1 VEGEETTVIMFIIV
15 ITAAK
20 VFGWNYDYLC
30 TGNYYAASN
39 FIKVEIN

>member
-1 VEGEETTVIMFIIV
+1 VEEEDTTVIMFTIV

-20 VFGWNYDYLC
+20 VFGWNYGYLC